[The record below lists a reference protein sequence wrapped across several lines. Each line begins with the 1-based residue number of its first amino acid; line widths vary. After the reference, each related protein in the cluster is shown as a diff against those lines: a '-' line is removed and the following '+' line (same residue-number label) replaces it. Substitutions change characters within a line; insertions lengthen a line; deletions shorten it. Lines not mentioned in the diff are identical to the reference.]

1 MNWVFWL
8 VLIIILTIIEVI
20 TINLVTIWFVVSGIV
35 ALILSFWITNS
46 VILSTVFVVFG
57 IILLLTT
64 KPILDKLLKHSS
76 PTNLERIIGSTGIVT
91 ESIKKDTIGEV
102 KTDGKRWSAIA
113 DEEILEGEKVKIKK
127 IDGVKLIVKKES
139 D

>member
-46 VILSTVFVVFG
+46 VILSTVFVVLG

-91 ESIKKDTIGEV
+91 ESIKKDAIGEV
-102 KTDGKRWSAIA
+102 KADGKRWSAIA

>member
-20 TINLVTIWFVVSGIV
+20 IINLVTIWFVVSGIV

>member
-46 VILSTVFVVFG
+46 VILSTVFVILG

-102 KTDGKRWSAIA
+102 KADGKRWSAIA